1 MRKTKSSKDMLPS
14 QDKVPGLKPGE
25 VRAIPIR
32 EARGILKGIR
42 TNIPRE
48 RDRL

>member
-1 MRKTKSSKDMLPS
+1 MRKTKSSKDTLPS
-14 QDKVPGLKPGE
+14 QDKMSGLKPGE
-25 VRAIPIR
+25 VRANPIR
-32 EARGILKGIR
+32 EARGFPKGIR

>member
-1 MRKTKSSKDMLPS
+1 MRKTKSSKGMLPS
-14 QDKVPGLKPGE
+14 QDKMSGLEPGE
-25 VRAIPIR
+25 ARAIPVR
-32 EARGILKGIR
+32 EARGFPKGIR